1 MTLLI
6 TGGCG
11 FIGGTFL
18 DTLLTESFEKII
30 NIDKLT
36 YAGMIENRIVNP
48 DIRNKYFFYKE
59 DISSSIVKDI
69 LNKHNPR
76 AIINFAAE
84 SHVDRSIEAPYDF
97 MHTNIIGTYNL
108 LECTRQYLSKQ
119 SEYFAS
125 KFRFIHISTDEVF
138 GSLKRDAPRF
148 SECSKYQPNSPYSAS
163 KASSDHLARAYFKTY
178 DIPTIVTNCSNNY
191 GPRQFPEKLIP
202 LTIKNALNEESIP
215 IYGDG
220 KQIRDWI
227 YVDDHCAAI
236 NKILQRGTPGSTYN
250 IGSSTEITNIE
261 LVNKIC
267 NLLDTIIPRA
277 NNLSYSELI
286 EYVSDRPGHDK
297 RYAINPEKIKTEL
310 GWQAHESLDTGLMK
324 TIKWYLNEF
333 QN

>member
-1 MTLLI
+1 M
-6 TGGCG
+6 
-11 FIGGTFL
+11 
-18 DTLLTESFEKII
+18 
-30 NIDKLT
+30 
-36 YAGMIENRIVNP
+36 Y
-48 DIRNKYFFYKE
+48 
-59 DISSSIVKDI
+59 
-69 LNKHNPR
+69 
-76 AIINFAAE
+76 
-84 SHVDRSIEAPYDF
+84 
-97 MHTNIIGTYNL
+97 
-108 LECTRQYLSKQ
+108 
-119 SEYFAS
+119 
-125 KFRFIHISTDEVF
+125 
-138 GSLKRDAPRF
+138 GSLGRNDSRF
-148 SECSKYQPNSPYSAS
+148 NEKSKYQPNSPYSAS

-227 YVDDHCAAI
+227 YVDDHCSAI